1 MRYDRT
7 PPHRP
12 EAEQA
17 LLGAMFL
24 NPDAMDIAIAAVG
37 DPGLEPFWVPEHKLL
52 FDAMRDCH
60 VKGEPIDMVTLGGVL
75 EGRGELDKIGGY
87 NYLATV
93 ENFVPTSANADYYA
107 NIVRDA
113 ALHRA
118 MIRLGTNAVTDAYKA
133 EESPIELITRTATAL
148 DALAMSKVR
157 RGAVKI
163 DRLAPGAAKELE
175 AVLEGR
181 GSKGVTT
188 GITHLDKMI
197 NGLQKQDLIILAAR
211 PSVGKTATALNITLS
226 AARSG
231 KSVLIF
237 SAEMSQEKIV
247 ERILCAA
254 GGIDTA
260 RLRSGFMARGEMP
273 KIARASE
280 EIARL
285 GIYIDDTPNP
295 NISMLRATARQHARD
310 NGGVDLI
317 VIDYLGLIESD
328 GKFENRN
335 VEVSRLSKQVKGLA
349 RELDA
354 PILCLSQLSREAAK
368 GADPDLSHLRDS
380 GSIEQDADV
389 VLMLNKEVLKDGGD
403 GIKISVKKQRNGP
416 IGDVFARFIKAQQ
429 WIGDLDGDM
438 AGPPEYSDPD
448 DDREPI
454 ENQYEED
461 DTPF

>member
-1 MRYDRT
+1 
-7 PPHRP
+7 
-12 EAEQA
+12 
-17 LLGAMFL
+17 MFL
-24 NPDAMDIAIAAVG
+24 NPDAIDIAIATIG
-37 DPGLEPFWVPEHKLL
+37 DSGLDPFWVPEHKVI
-52 FDAMRDCH
+52 FEAMRDVH
-60 VKGEPIDMVTLGGVL
+60 IKGEPIDMITLGGAL
-75 EGRGELDKIGGY
+75 ESRGELQKVGSY
-87 NYLATV
+87 TYLAGI
-93 ENFVPTSANADYYA
+93 EDFVPTSANAEYYA

-133 EESPIELITRTATAL
+133 EESPVELITRTATAL

-157 RGAVKI
+157 RGAVSI
-163 DRLAPGAAKELE
+163 AGLAPGAAKELE
-175 AVLEGR
+175 SVVEGR

-188 GITHLDKMI
+188 GITQLDKMI

-254 GGIDTA
+254 GGVDTA
-260 RLRSGFMARGEMP
+260 RLRSGFMVRGELP

-280 EIARL
+280 EISRL
-285 GIYIDDTPNP
+285 KIYIDDTPNP

-310 NGGVDLI
+310 NGGIDLI

-335 VEVSRLSKQVKGLA
+335 VEVGRLTKQVKGLA

-354 PILCLSQLSREAAK
+354 PILCLSQLSREAEK
-368 GADPDLSHLRDS
+368 GPEQNLSHLRDS

-389 VLMLNKEVLKDGGD
+389 VLMLNKEILKDGGN

-416 IGDVFARFIKAQQ
+416 VGDVFARFIKEQQ
-429 WIGDLDGDM
+429 WIGDLDGNM
-438 AGPPEYSDPD
+438 AGPPEYDEPD
-448 DDREPI
+448 YDREPI
-454 ENQYEED
+454 ENTYEED